1 MKLKKLLHW
10 SVIAPI
16 LSWVIYFITPNSDNT
31 LVLLLCGVFLMLSV
45 FSAVHHSE
53 VIAHKVGEP
62 FGTIVLAISITVIE
76 VALIISLM
84 IAGGKEASHLAR
96 DTVFAAVMLILNGV
110 LGLSLLIGSVKFHEQ
125 FFARTSANSLLVSL
139 IAILVL
145 TLILPNFTTSVAG
158 PIYSEPQL
166 IFISIACLVIYG
178 TFLLVQTVRHR
189 NYFLPNNPEE
199 DTYIPSVNES
209 ITSFVILI
217 ICLGIVVLMAK
228 KLSTPIELII
238 RNAGLPQ
245 SLVGV
250 IIAAVILLPEGIA
263 SIKAAKRDDLQT
275 SLNLSLGSALA
286 SIGLT
291 IPAVAVVCSIFHL
304 DLILGLDYKS
314 MILLGLSFFITM
326 ISLSRGKT
334 NILYGVVLL
343 VNLAAYIFTVIF
355 P

>member
-1 MKLKKLLHW
+1 MKLKKLFHW
-10 SVIAPI
+10 TVIAPI
-16 LSWVIYFITPNSDNT
+16 LAWVIYFLTPDSDST
-31 LVLLLCGVFLMLSV
+31 VILMLCGVFLMLSV

-53 VIAHKVGEP
+53 VIAHKIGEP
-62 FGTIVLAISITVIE
+62 FGTIVLAISITIIE

-84 IAGGKEASHLAR
+84 TAGGKETSHLAR

-110 LGLSLLIGSVKFHEQ
+110 LGLSLLVGSVKFHEQ

-145 TLILPNFTTSVAG
+145 TLILPNFTTSVSG
-158 PIYSEPQL
+158 PVYTQPQL
-166 IFISIACLVIYG
+166 IFVSIACLTIYG

-189 NYFLPNNPEE
+189 NYFLPNNKEE
-199 DTYIPSVNES
+199 VVSVPTFKES
-209 ITSFVILI
+209 ILSFITLLV
-217 ICLGIVVLMAK
+217 CLGIVVLMAK
-228 KLSTPIELII
+228 KLSSPIETII

-263 SIKAAKRDDLQT
+263 SIKAARKDDLQT

-291 IPAVAVVCSIFHL
+291 IPAVAVVCSIFDL
-304 DLILGLDYKS
+304 DLVLGLDYKS
-314 MILLGLSFFITM
+314 MVLLGLSIFITM
-326 ISLSRGKT
+326 LSLSRGKT

-343 VNLAAYIFTVIF
+343 VNLAAYIFTVIY